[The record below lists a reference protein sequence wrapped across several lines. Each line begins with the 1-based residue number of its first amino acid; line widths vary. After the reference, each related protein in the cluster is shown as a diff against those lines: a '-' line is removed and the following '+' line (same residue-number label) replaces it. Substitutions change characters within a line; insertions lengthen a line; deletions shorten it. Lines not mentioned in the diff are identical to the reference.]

1 MEHTAPAHGHAAQ
14 RRALQDMLRT
24 VKRRLMDAS
33 RAKKLALFYALA
45 SDGERVLDVGV
56 SSEFRPGGGARNAFL
71 KGYRFSPDTYTGLA
85 VQDMTGMA
93 ERYPGKRFVRYPGNV
108 FPFADGEFDWVFSN
122 AVVEHVGD
130 AAAQQRFVRELM
142 RVARRGVVF
151 TTPAREFPI
160 ETHTTLPFL
169 HWWPAAF
176 FAWCRRF
183 RPHYT
188 PDSLRLLTRGEF
200 EALARGSGAAS
211 VEIHTGR
218 LLGLPM
224 TYTAVCKR

>member
-1 MEHTAPAHGHAAQ
+1 MEHIAPALISERQ
-14 RRALQDMLRT
+14 RLAPAGMLRT
-24 VKRRLMDAS
+24 LKRRLMQAS
-33 RAKKLALFYALA
+33 RARKMDLFYALA
-45 SDGERVLDVGV
+45 SEGDRVLDVGV
-56 SSEFRPGGGARNAFL
+56 SSELTPGGGARNAFL
-71 KGYRFSPDTYTGLA
+71 KSYRFAPDTYTGLA

-93 ERYPGKRFVRYPGNV
+93 ERYPGKRFVRYPGDV

-130 AAAQQRFVRELM
+130 AAAQQRFVRELV

-169 HWWPAAF
+169 HWWSAAF

-183 RPHYT
+183 RPHYK
-188 PDSLRLLTRGEF
+188 PGSLRLLTRGQF
-200 EALARGSGAAS
+200 EALALSSGAAA

>member
-1 MEHTAPAHGHAAQ
+1 MEQTAPAHGHATQ

-33 RAKKLALFYALA
+33 RAKKLALFYGLA
-45 SDGERVLDVGV
+45 TEGERVLDVGV

-71 KGYRFSPDTYTGLA
+71 KGYRFAPDTYTGLA

-93 ERYPGKRFVRYPGNV
+93 ERYPGKRFVRYPGDV
-108 FPFADGEFDWVFSN
+108 FPFADQSFDWVFSN

-130 AAAQQRFVRELM
+130 AEAQQRFVRELM

-200 EALARGSGAAS
+200 EALAQASGASS